1 MESFKD
7 SMPGFLLH
15 SARGEEQVLHMVKAR
30 KASDKYILYILE
42 SASGQ
47 VIKEVIYGKII
58 LKILEP

>member
-1 MESFKD
+1 
-7 SMPGFLLH
+7 MPGFLLH

-58 LKILEP
+58 LKILET